1 MFRLIEINLTDK
13 KINIRDADAL
23 HRDFIGG
30 LGVNTKL
37 LLDLTPPGADP
48 LGPDNNLIFGAGA
61 LVGTLLP
68 TAART
73 ELTAKSPLSG
83 RFGTSNSGGLWG
95 AALKFAGYSHIV
107 LTGKSATPVY
117 ITIDDDQIKI
127 EDASHLWGLNTTETV
142 NNIRQVKGKDFQI
155 ACIGPAGEKLVR
167 FASVQ
172 NNLHGSWG
180 RTGMGAV
187 MGSKNV
193 KAVAVRGT
201 GQVRVADKRG
211 FARIMTE
218 AFKKV
223 VNHESYG
230 YTNRYGSMVVA
241 DPYDKIGALPGHN
254 FTRGYFDDWVETRGR
269 GVFEKGYKEKDL
281 ACFSCP
287 IACTHW
293 TKVKNGPYKGYENK
307 GLEVSFTLEFGAK
320 LGIKEIAEILKC
332 AEICNLYGM
341 DVISASGVIAF
352 AIEANQNGLLGKSG
366 AEVPVAWGDF
376 PGIIK
381 LLENIGQRKGIGDL
395 LAEGVKIASLS
406 ISGSAQYAMHIKGV
420 EIPVR
425 DPRGKWDVW
434 TLGYL
439 TNTRGGDHLRTRSP
453 VDNLLSKVRNYFEE
467 DIAVS
472 EDAVNNLDMPE
483 LLKKEIFGEPP
494 FKVDIPRMAVYSED
508 LITII
513 NSAGLC
519 IRPPVHRALG
529 PAFYA
534 RALAAVTGHPYTE
547 EDVMKS
553 AASIWR
559 LQHQFNVREGEKK
572 EEYVFPDRFY
582 DESLSVQSGTKA
594 PLPREIISE
603 VLQRYFKARD
613 IDYAGGIDNG
623 D

>member
-1 MFRLIEINLTDK
+1 MFKLIEINLTDE
-13 KINIRDADAL
+13 KINIKDAAVL

-37 LLDLTPPGADP
+37 LSELTPPGADP
-48 LGPDNNLIFGAGA
+48 LGTDNNLIFGAGTF
-61 LVGTLLP
+61 VGTLLP

-107 LTGKSATPVY
+107 LTGKSPKPVY
-117 ITIDDDQIKI
+117 ITIDNEQIKI
-127 EDASHLWGLNTTETV
+127 EDAAHLWGLSTSDTV
-142 NNIRQVKGKDFQI
+142 DRIKQTKGNDYQVAG
-155 ACIGPAGEKLVR
+155 IGPAGEKLVR

-172 NNLHGSWG
+172 NNYHGSWG

-187 MGSKNV
+187 MGSKNL
-193 KAVAVRGT
+193 KAIAVRGT
-201 GQVRVADKRG
+201 GHVCPADRRS
-211 FARIMTE
+211 FAGIMAE

-223 VNHESYG
+223 LSHESYG
-230 YTNRYGSMVVA
+230 STNRFGSMVVS
-241 DPYDKIGALPGHN
+241 DPYNKMGALPGYN
-254 FTRGYFDDWVETRGR
+254 FTRGSFDDWVETRGR
-269 GVFEKGYKEKDL
+269 GVFESNYKEKDL
-281 ACFSCP
+281 ACFACP

-293 TKVKNGPYKGYENK
+293 SKVREGKYKGYENK

-332 AEICNLYGM
+332 TEVCNLYGM

-366 AEVPVAWGDF
+366 TEVPVAWGDF

-381 LLENIGQRKGIGDL
+381 LLESIGQRKGIGDL
-395 LAEGVKIASLS
+395 LAEGVMTASS
-406 ISGSAQYAMHIKGV
+406 NIPGSAKYAMHIKGV
-420 EIPVR
+420 EMPVR

-434 TLGYL
+434 MLGYL
-439 TNTRGGDHLRTRSP
+439 TNNKGGDHLRTRSP
-453 VDNLLSKVRNYFEE
+453 ADHLLGKVRNYFEE
-467 DIAVS
+467 EISVS
-472 EDAVNNLDMPE
+472 LEALNDLDMPK
-483 LLKKEIFGEPP
+483 LLKDEVFGDPP
-494 FKVDIPRMAVYSED
+494 SKVDIPKMAVYAED

-513 NSAGLC
+513 NSTGLC

-529 PAFYA
+529 PDFYA

-547 EDVMKS
+547 QRVMK
-553 AASIWR
+553 AAAEIWR

-572 EEYVFPDRFY
+572 EEYAFPVRFY
-582 DESLSVQSGTKA
+582 EESLPVGSGSKP
-594 PLPREIISE
+594 PLPREIITE
-603 VLQRYFKARD
+603 VLEDYFKAREVEFVQ
-613 IDYAGGIDNG
+613 G

>member
-1 MFRLIEINLTDK
+1 MFKLIEINLTDK
-13 KINIRDADAL
+13 KIDIKNAADL

-37 LLDLTPPGADP
+37 LVDLTPPGVDP

-83 RFGTSNSGGLWG
+83 RFGTSNSGGHWG
-95 AALKFAGYSHIV
+95 AALKFAGYSHII
-107 LTGKSATPVY
+107 LTGKSPTPVY
-117 ITIDDDQIKI
+117 ITIDNEQIKI
-127 EDASHLWGLNTTETV
+127 EDAAHLWGLNTSETV
-142 NNIRQVKGKDFQI
+142 NCIKQIKGRDYQI
-155 ACIGPAGEKLVR
+155 ASIGPAGEKLVR

-172 NNLHGSWG
+172 NNHHGSWG

-193 KAVAVRGT
+193 KAIAVRGT
-201 GQVRVADKRG
+201 GQVRVSDHRI
-211 FARIMTE
+211 FAGIMTE

-223 VNHESYG
+223 VNHESFG

-241 DPYDKIGALPGHN
+241 DPYNKIGALPGHN
-254 FTRGYFDDWVETRGR
+254 FTQGYFEDWVGTRGR
-269 GVFEKGYKEKDL
+269 GFFEDKYKEKDL
-281 ACFSCP
+281 SCFSCP

-293 TKVKNGPYKGYENK
+293 TNVKGGQYKGYENK

-332 AEICNLYGM
+332 AEVCNLYGM

-352 AIEANQNGLLGKSG
+352 AIEANQNRLLGKSG
-366 AEVPVAWGDF
+366 TEVPVTWGDF
-376 PGIIK
+376 PGVIK
-381 LLENIGQRKGIGDL
+381 LLEDIGQRKGIGDL
-395 LAEGVKIASLS
+395 LAEGIKIASS
-406 ISGSAQYAMHIKGV
+406 NIPGSAKYAMHIKGV
-420 EIPVR
+420 EMPVR

-439 TNTRGGDHLRTRSP
+439 TNTRCGDHLRTRSP
-453 VDNLLSKVRNYFEE
+453 VDNLLGKVHSFFEE

-472 EDAVNNLDMPE
+472 EDTVNKLDMPE
-483 LLKKEIFGEPP
+483 LLKKEIFGEPAL
-494 FKVDIPRMAVYSED
+494 KVDIPKMAVYSED

-513 NSAGLC
+513 NSVGLC

-534 RALAAVTGHPYTE
+534 RALAAVTGHPFTE
-547 EDVMKS
+547 QKVMK
-553 AASIWR
+553 AAANIWQ
-559 LQHQFNVREGEKK
+559 LQHQFNVCEGEK
-572 EEYVFPDRFY
+572 EEDYVFPDRFY
-582 DESLSVQSGTKA
+582 EESLPVQSGIRS
-594 PLPREIISE
+594 PLPREIITE
-603 VLQRYFKARD
+603 VLRSYFKARQ
-613 IDYAGGIDNG
+613 IE
-623 D
+623 

>member
-1 MFRLIEINLTDK
+1 MFKLIEIDLTDK
-13 KINIRDADAL
+13 KVNIRETAGL
-23 HRDFIGG
+23 HRDYIGG

-37 LLDLTPPGADP
+37 LVDLTPPGVDP
-48 LGPDNNLIFGAGA
+48 LGPENNLIFGAGA

-73 ELTAKSPLSG
+73 ELTAKSPLSN

-107 LTGKSATPVY
+107 LTGKSSKPVY
-117 ITIDDDQIKI
+117 ITIDNDQIRI
-127 EDASHLWGLNTTETV
+127 EEATRLWGLDTRETV
-142 NNIRQVKGKDFQI
+142 NRIKQDKGKDYQI
-155 ACIGPAGEKLVR
+155 ASIGPAGEKLVR

-187 MGSKNV
+187 MGSKNI

-201 GQVRVADKRG
+201 GEVRVADRRG
-211 FARIMTE
+211 FAKIMTE

-223 VNHESYG
+223 IGHESFG
-230 YTNRYGSMVVA
+230 YTNRYGSVVVA
-241 DPYDKIGALPGHN
+241 DPYNKIGALPGCN
-254 FTRGYFDDWVETRGR
+254 FTRGYFEDWVDTRGR
-269 GVFEKGYKEKDL
+269 GKFEKEYKEKDL

-293 TKVKNGPYKGYENK
+293 TRVKGGEYEGYENK
-307 GLEVSFTLEFGAK
+307 GLEVSFLLEFGAK
-320 LGIKEIAEILKC
+320 LGLKENAEILKC
-332 AEICNLYGM
+332 AEVCNLYGM

-352 AIEANQNGLLGKSG
+352 AIEANQNGLLGESG
-366 AEVPVAWGDF
+366 MEVPGEWGDF
-376 PGIIK
+376 PGIVS
-381 LLENIGQRKGIGDL
+381 LLVKIGQRKGIGNL
-395 LAEGVKIASLS
+395 LAEGIRTASAKIP
-406 ISGSAQYAMHIKGV
+406 GSARYAMHIKGV
-420 EIPVR
+420 EMPVR

-439 TNTRGGDHLRTRSP
+439 TNTRCGDHLRTRSP
-453 VDNLLSKVRNYFEE
+453 VDNLLGGVRSYFEE

-472 EDAVNNLDMPE
+472 EDTVNNLDMPE
-483 LLKKEIFGEPP
+483 LLKKEIFGNPP
-494 FKVDIPRMAVYSED
+494 FKVDIPGMAVYSED
-508 LITII
+508 LISII

-534 RALAAVTGHPYTE
+534 RALTVVSGHPYTE
-547 EDVMKS
+547 QAVMK
-553 AASIWR
+553 AAADIWR
-559 LQHQFNVREGEKK
+559 LQHQFNVGEGEKI

-582 DESLSVQSGTKA
+582 EESLPVRSGSKP
-594 PLPREIISE
+594 PLPRETINE
-603 VLQRYFKARD
+603 VLESYFKVRE
-613 IDYAGGIDNG
+613 INTIKVIN
-623 D
+623 

>member
-1 MFRLIEINLTDK
+1 MYKLIEIDLAGK
-13 KINIRDADAL
+13 KIEIKDAADL

-37 LLDLTPPGADP
+37 LSDLTPPGADP
-48 LGPDNNLIFGAGA
+48 LGPDNTLIFGAGA

-107 LTGKSATPVY
+107 LTGKSPTPVY
-117 ITIDDDQIKI
+117 ITIDNGHIKI
-127 EDASHLWGLNTTETV
+127 EDAANLWGLSTAETV
-142 NNIRQVKGKDFQI
+142 DLIKEIKGKEFQI
-155 ACIGPAGEKLVR
+155 AGIGPAGEKLVR

-172 NNLHGSWG
+172 NNHHGSWG

-193 KAVAVRGT
+193 KAIAVRGSGKVT
-201 GQVRVADKRG
+201 VADRCG
-211 FARIMTE
+211 FAKIISE
-218 AFKKV
+218 AYKKV
-223 VNHESYG
+223 IGHDSYG
-230 YTNRYGSMVVA
+230 YTKRYGSMVVS
-241 DPYDKIGALPGHN
+241 DPYNKIGALPGHN

-269 GVFEKGYKEKDL
+269 GVFETEYKEKDL
-281 ACFSCP
+281 ACFACP

-293 TKVKNGPYKGYENK
+293 TNVKSGQYRGYEYK

-332 AEICNLYGM
+332 AEMCNLYGM

-352 AIEANQNGLLGKSG
+352 AIEANQNGLLGGSG

-376 PGIIK
+376 QGIMK
-381 LLENIGQRKGIGDL
+381 LLEKIGQRKGIGDL
-395 LAEGVKIASLS
+395 LAEGVKTASAK
-406 ISGSAQYAMHIKGV
+406 IPGSEKYAMHIKGV
-420 EIPVR
+420 EMPVR

-434 TLGYL
+434 MLGYL
-439 TNTRGGDHLRTRSP
+439 TNTRCGDHLRTRSP
-453 VDNLLSKVRNYFEE
+453 VDNLLGKVRNSFEE
-467 DIAVS
+467 EIAVS
-472 EDAVNNLDMPE
+472 EDTVKKLDMPE
-483 LLKKEIFGEPP
+483 LLKKEIFGLPP
-494 FKVDIPRMAVYSED
+494 SKVDIPGMAVYSED

-534 RALAAVTGHPYTE
+534 RALAAVSGHPYTE
-547 EDVMKS
+547 QEVMK
-553 AASIWR
+553 AAADIWR
-559 LQHQFNVREGEKK
+559 LQHQFNLREGEKE

-582 DESLSVQSGTKA
+582 KESLPVQSGEK
-594 PLPREIISE
+594 PP
-603 VLQRYFKARD
+603 LQREVITGVLESYFKARE
-613 IDYAGGIDNG
+613 IE
-623 D
+623 

>member
-1 MFRLIEINLTDK
+1 MFKIIKIDLNDK
-13 KINIRDADAL
+13 KVVVEDAADL

-37 LLDLTPPGADP
+37 LFDLTPPGVDP

-61 LVGTLLP
+61 FVGTLLP

-73 ELTAKSPLSG
+73 EITAKSPLNN
-83 RFGTSNSGGLWG
+83 RFGTSNSGGFWG

-107 LTGKSATPVY
+107 LTGKSPRPVY
-117 ITIDDDQIKI
+117 IVIDNDQISI
-127 EDASHLWGLNTTETV
+127 EDATHLWGLDTCETV
-142 NNIRQVKGKDFQI
+142 DRIKHDKGRDYQI
-155 ACIGPAGEKLVR
+155 ASIGPAGEKLVR

-193 KAVAVRGT
+193 KAIAVRGT
-201 GQVRVADKRG
+201 GEVRVADRRG
-211 FARIMTE
+211 FARIMSE

-223 VNHESYG
+223 IEHDSFG
-230 YTNRYGSMVVA
+230 YTKRYGSLVVS
-241 DPYDKIGALPGHN
+241 DPYNKIGALPGNN
-254 FTRGYFDDWVETRGR
+254 FTCGYFDDWVETRGR
-269 GVFEKGYKEKDL
+269 GVFEEKYKEKNL

-293 TKVKNGPYKGYENK
+293 AKVKDGMYKGYEYK

-320 LGIKEIAEILKC
+320 LGLKEDAEILKC
-332 AEICNLYGM
+332 TEICNLYGM
-341 DVISASGVIAF
+341 DGVSASGVIAF
-352 AIEANQNGLLGKSG
+352 AIEANQNGLLGESG
-366 AEVPVAWGDF
+366 KEVPVTWGDY
-376 PGIIK
+376 PGVVS
-381 LLENIGQRKGIGDL
+381 LLERIGQRKGIGNL
-395 LAEGVKIASLS
+395 LAEGIKTASS
-406 ISGSAQYAMHIKGV
+406 NIPGSAKYAMHIKGV
-420 EIPVR
+420 EMPVR
-425 DPRGKWDVW
+425 DPRGRWDVW

-453 VDNLLSKVRNYFEE
+453 VDNLLGKVRNYFE
-467 DIAVS
+467 DGIAIS
-472 EDAVNNLDMPE
+472 EDTLNNLDMPE
-483 LLKKEIFGEPP
+483 VLKKEIFGEPP

-519 IRPPVHRALG
+519 IRPPVHRGLG

-534 RALAAVTGHPYTE
+534 RALAALSGNHYTE
-547 EDVMKS
+547 LDVMK
-553 AASIWR
+553 AAADIWL
-559 LQHQFNVREGEKK
+559 LQYQFNVREGEKI

-582 DESLSVQSGTKA
+582 EESIPVQSGTKP

-603 VLQRYFKARD
+603 VLQSYFKARD
-613 IDYAGGIDNG
+613 IQFNRG

>member
-1 MFRLIEINLTDK
+1 MFKIIKIDLKEK
-13 KINIRDADAL
+13 KIDIIDAADL

-37 LLDLTPPGADP
+37 LFDLTPPGADP
-48 LGPDNNLIFGAGA
+48 LGPENNLIFGAGA

-73 ELTAKSPLSG
+73 ELTAKSPLSS

-107 LTGKSATPVY
+107 LTGKSPTPVY
-117 ITIDDDQIKI
+117 VTIDNEQIRI
-127 EDASHLWGLNTTETV
+127 EDASHLWGLNTCDTV
-142 NNIRQVKGKDFQI
+142 NRIKHVKGRDYQI
-155 ACIGPAGEKLVR
+155 ASIGPAGEKLVR

-172 NNLHGSWG
+172 NNHHGSWG

-193 KAVAVRGT
+193 KAIAVRGT
-201 GQVRVADKRG
+201 GEVRVADRRS
-211 FARIMTE
+211 FAKIMTE
-218 AFKKV
+218 AFNKV
-223 VNHESYG
+223 ISHESFG

-241 DPYDKIGALPGHN
+241 DPYNKIGALPGHN

-269 GVFEKGYKEKDL
+269 GFFESKYKEKDL

-293 TKVKNGPYKGYENK
+293 TNVKSGQYQGYENK
-307 GLEVSFTLEFGAK
+307 GLEVSFLFEFGAK
-320 LGIKEIAEILKC
+320 LGIKEMADILKC
-332 AEICNLYGM
+332 AEVCNLYGM

-366 AEVPVAWGDF
+366 AEVPVKWGDF
-376 PGIIK
+376 PGVIK
-381 LLENIGQRKGIGDL
+381 LLENIGQRKGIGDM
-395 LAEGVKIASLS
+395 LAEGIRLASS
-406 ISGSAQYAMHIKGV
+406 NIPGSAKYAMHIKGV
-420 EIPVR
+420 EMPVR

-434 TLGYL
+434 MLGYL
-439 TNTRGGDHLRTRSP
+439 TNTRCGDHLRTRSP
-453 VDNLLSKVRNYFEE
+453 VDNLLGKVRNFFEE

-472 EDAVNNLDMPE
+472 EDTVNKLDMPE
-483 LLKKEIFGEPP
+483 LLKKEIFGDPS
-494 FKVDIPRMAVYSED
+494 FKVDIPQMAVYSED

-529 PAFYA
+529 PGFYA

-547 EDVMKS
+547 QEVMK
-553 AASIWR
+553 AAADIWR
-559 LQHQFNVREGEKK
+559 LQHQFNVREGEKI
-572 EEYVFPDRFY
+572 EEYAFPDRFY
-582 DESLSVQSGTKA
+582 EEALPVQSGTKS
-594 PLPREIISE
+594 PLPREIITA
-603 VLQRYFKARD
+603 VLQSYFKARE
-613 IDYAGGIDNG
+613 IEYREGE
-623 D
+623 

>member
-1 MFRLIEINLTDK
+1 MFKIIKIDLNNKKVEIE
-13 KINIRDADAL
+13 DAADL

-37 LLDLTPPGADP
+37 LFDLTPPGVDP

-61 LVGTLLP
+61 FVGTLLP

-73 ELTAKSPLSG
+73 ELTAKSPLSN

-107 LTGKSATPVY
+107 LTGKSPRPVY
-117 ITIDDDQIKI
+117 IVIDNEQISI
-127 EDASHLWGLNTTETV
+127 EDAAHLWGLDTSETV
-142 NNIRQVKGKDFQI
+142 NRIKQDKGRDYQI
-155 ACIGPAGEKLVR
+155 ASIGPAGEKLVR

-193 KAVAVRGT
+193 KAIAVRGT
-201 GQVRVADKRG
+201 GEVRVADRRE
-211 FARIMTE
+211 FAKIMSE

-223 VNHESYG
+223 IGHESYG
-230 YTNRYGSMVVA
+230 YTKRYGSVVVA
-241 DPYDKIGALPGHN
+241 DPYNRIGALPGHN
-254 FTRGYFDDWVETRGR
+254 FTSGYFDDWVETRGR
-269 GVFEKGYKEKDL
+269 GVFEEKYKEKDL

-293 TKVKNGPYKGYENK
+293 TKVKGGKYKGYENK
-307 GLEVSFTLEFGAK
+307 GLEVSFLLEFGAK
-320 LGIKEIAEILKC
+320 LGIKEDAEILKC

-352 AIEANQNGLLGKSG
+352 AIEANRNGLLGEASR
-366 AEVPVAWGDF
+366 EVPVEWGDY
-376 PGIIK
+376 PGIVS
-381 LLENIGQRKGIGDL
+381 LLEKIGQRKGIGNL
-395 LAEGVKIASLS
+395 LAEGIKIASS
-406 ISGSAQYAMHIKGV
+406 NIKGSERYAMHIKGV
-420 EIPVR
+420 EMPVR

-434 TLGYL
+434 MLGYL
-439 TNTRGGDHLRTRSP
+439 TNTRCGDHLRTRSP
-453 VDNLLSKVRNYFEE
+453 VDNLLGSVRNYFEE

-472 EDAVNNLDMPE
+472 EDTLNNLDMPE
-483 LLKKEIFGEPP
+483 SLKKEIFGDPP

-519 IRPPVHRALG
+519 IRPPVHRGLG

-534 RALAAVTGHPYTE
+534 RALAAVDGNNYTE
-547 EDVMKS
+547 QDVMK
-553 AASIWR
+553 AAADIWR
-559 LQHQFNVREGEKK
+559 LQHQFNVREGEII

-582 DESLSVQSGTKA
+582 EESIPVKSGTKP

-603 VLQRYFKARD
+603 VLQSYFEARD
-613 IDYAGGIDNG
+613 KQFTQG